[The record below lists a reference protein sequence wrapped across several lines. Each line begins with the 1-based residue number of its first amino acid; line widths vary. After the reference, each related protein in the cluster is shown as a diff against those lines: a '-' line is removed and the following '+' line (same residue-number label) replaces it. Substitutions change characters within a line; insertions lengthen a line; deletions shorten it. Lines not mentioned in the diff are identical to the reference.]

1 MTSSLPLLAG
11 AALVAGLVG
20 GPAARPV
27 TDAAPLGTGRAG
39 PAVAVPRVHPADATG
54 STGVNGVNGVP
65 GESDPVAPASSVAAE
80 VADVVEHAAAD
91 DAPGHRRVL
100 DYWTPQRMAAA
111 VPIGVLGK
119 VTGLLGGGRAAT
131 GGDRPAAPA
140 AGRPGALTVK
150 GLPAAPAVKGRPA
163 APAAGGDRRAVS
175 AHDRRAVSAHE
186 RPAAANERLAAP
198 AAGTR
203 RAAPVTGARWVTGG
217 SVAQTVGRVFL
228 TVGGVDYVCSAG
240 SVRSANRDLVVT
252 AGHCVKD
259 GAGAWADNWVFV
271 PGYDRGRQPYGQFT
285 ARRMFVAG
293 PWARGADDSYDV
305 GMVALNTR
313 NGRHLGDVVG
323 AQEIAFGTPRGRPAH
338 GFGFPADA
346 PYDGE
351 HLVYCAGPVHDDP
364 HEQTADQGMRCDM
377 TAGSSGGPWLTGFD
391 AVTGRGTITSVSSF
405 KYSDDHGTMYGPYFG
420 STVRDLHTVA
430 ERS

>member
-11 AALVAGLVG
+11 AALAAGLVG

-27 TDAAPLGTGRAG
+27 TDAAPPGTGRAG
-39 PAVAVPRVHPADATG
+39 PAAAAHRAHPADVTG
-54 STGVNGVNGVP
+54 ANGANGLP
-65 GESDPVAPASSVAAE
+65 GAAGPVAPVAAG

-91 DAPGHRRVL
+91 DSPGRRRVL
-100 DYWTPQRMAAA
+100 GYWTPQRMAAA

-119 VTGLLGGGRAAT
+119 VTGLLGGRRAAA
-131 GGDRPAAPA
+131 GDDRPAVPA
-140 AGRPGALTVK
+140 VK
-150 GLPAAPAVKGRPA
+150 GLPAAL
-163 APAAGGDRRAVS
+163 AAGGDRRAVS
-175 AHDRRAVSAHE
+175 AHG
-186 RPAAANERLAAP
+186 RPAAATERLAAP
-198 AAGTR
+198 AAGNR

-217 SVAQTVGRVFL
+217 SVAQTTGRVFL

-351 HLVYCAGPVHDDP
+351 QLVYCAGPVHDDP

-420 STVRDLHTVA
+420 STIRDLHTVA

>member
-27 TDAAPLGTGRAG
+27 TDAAPPGTGRAG
-39 PAVAVPRVHPADATG
+39 PAAAAHRAHPADVTG
-54 STGVNGVNGVP
+54 ANGANGLP
-65 GESDPVAPASSVAAE
+65 GAAGPVAPVAPVAAG

-91 DAPGHRRVL
+91 DSPGRRRVL
-100 DYWTPQRMAAA
+100 GYWTPQRMAAA

-119 VTGLLGGGRAAT
+119 VTGLLGGRRAAA
-131 GGDRPAAPA
+131 GDDR
-140 AGRPGALTVK
+140 
-150 GLPAAPAVKGRPA
+150 PAAPAVKGLPA
-163 APAAGGDRRAVS
+163 ALAAGGDRRAVS
-175 AHDRRAVSAHE
+175 AHG
-186 RPAAANERLAAP
+186 RPAAATERLAAP
-198 AAGTR
+198 AAGNR

-217 SVAQTVGRVFL
+217 SVAQTTGRVFL

-351 HLVYCAGPVHDDP
+351 QLVYCAGPVHDDP

-420 STVRDLHTVA
+420 STIRDLHTVA